1 MNVLKPDK
9 CFLRQFFILVIIIL
23 LGLVSI
29 SPIHA
34 IGDGN
39 VDGGG
44 GDLGGGTGSNFWN
57 PGDEGVR
64 VTVVD
69 AKNGTV
75 KSKSIDYTNAK
86 PNDIRINFGK
96 ISKTAYVKGTKLK
109 PSTGKYVYKNP
120 STRLP
125 SIISINGANKNI
137 KAIRKYFTDEG
148 IVRKISTDIGFS
160 FNTLVNGN
168 YKLLL
173 EPIVYLT
180 YNGKRIAGTAT
191 EIAMYDRILKG
202 DIGSKMSLLTQMNL
216 PLSMYL
222 EKADLGYPAWKGTTT
237 WVVDNDKIISSLGLG
252 IVKFPSSLAPAPEAT
267 VSDYTYHTD
276 IDVIT
281 AITVKGGASDPD
293 NPVTV
298 TFTIDGTKYKV
309 NNIYYP
315 DGSSQLVWVKWHTP
329 STAKDM
335 TIPVEIKRGT
345 KTTKKTIKVKIE
357 GIADNPPPD
366 PGPNDRNPYFI
377 QGSLPN
383 QAEKKTAS
391 WTVWETYKS
400 GGVWKH
406 RKKSHSASLNIGMT
420 ITPDSK
426 VPTRNGKQMK
436 SGYGYNNLTTASV
449 TTTQS
454 SAVTGAQNAITK
466 FPEFRYETYSRLLE
480 RTTGGM
486 NARFE
491 FKRNQYSTYNRRVHF
506 SPVWY
511 PDGAYTAHT
520 YVIDC
525 WTPVGML
532 KGNVTDTLAIKGSV
546 YDDWHTAPIN
556 P

>member
-1 MNVLKPDK
+1 MLKSDKSLFRQIFKIVL
-9 CFLRQFFILVIIIL
+9 IIL
-23 LGLVSI
+23 LGLASVS
-29 SPIHA
+29 SIHA

-69 AKNGTV
+69 AKSGTV
-75 KSKSIDYTNAK
+75 KSKSVDYSNARPK
-86 PNDIRINFGK
+86 DIKINFGK
-96 ISKTAYVKGTKLK
+96 VSKTGYVKGTKLK
-109 PSTGKYVYKNP
+109 PITTKYASTAPTKK
-120 STRLP
+120 LP
-125 SIISINGANKNI
+125 DIISINGANKNI
-137 KAIRKYFTDEG
+137 KAIRKYFTDEAIIKRIAKDTG
-148 IVRKISTDIGFS
+148 IA

-173 EPIVYLT
+173 EPVVYLT

-202 DIGSKMSLLTQMNL
+202 DISSKMNLLTQMNL

-237 WVVDNDKIISSLGLG
+237 WVIDNDKIISSLGLG
-252 IVKFPSSLAPAPEAT
+252 IVKFPSSLVPAPEAT
-267 VSDYTYHTD
+267 VSDYTYHTN

-281 AITVKGGASDPD
+281 AITVKGGISDPD
-293 NPVTV
+293 NPVIV
-298 TFTIDGTKYKV
+298 TFTINGTKYKV

-315 DGSSQLVWVKWHTP
+315 NGSSQLVWVKWHTP
-329 STAKDM
+329 STSQNM

-357 GIADNPPPD
+357 GLTDNPPPD
-366 PGPNDRNPYFI
+366 PGPNDRNPYFT

-383 QAEKKTAS
+383 QSEKNSAS
-391 WTVWETYKS
+391 WTVWESYKS

-406 RKKSHSASLNIGMT
+406 RKKSYSASLKLTMN
-420 ITPDSK
+420 ITPDGK
-426 VPTRNGKQMK
+426 VPTRSGKQMK

-466 FPEFRYETYSRLLE
+466 FPEFQYETYSRLLE
-480 RTTGGM
+480 RTIGGL
-486 NARFE
+486 NAKFE
-491 FKRNQYSTYNRRVHF
+491 FKKNLYSTYNRRVHF

-520 YVIDC
+520 YVMDC

-532 KGNVTDTLAIKGSV
+532 KGNVTDTLTIKGSV
-546 YDDWHTAPIN
+546 YDDWHSAPIN

>member
-1 MNVLKPDK
+1 MLTKRKMIFKKIMITVMMLM
-9 CFLRQFFILVIIIL
+9 FLIQATPV
-23 LGLVSI
+23 VY
-29 SPIHA
+29 A

-75 KSKSIDYTNAK
+75 KSKSIDYANSK
-86 PNDIRINFGK
+86 LGGIKFHFDK

-109 PSTGKYVYKNP
+109 PKTTTYTYKTP
-120 STRLP
+120 GVKLP
-125 SIISINGANKNI
+125 NIISINGANKNI
-137 KAIRKYFTDEG
+137 KAIRKYFTDEAIIKRIAKDTG
-148 IVRKISTDIGFS
+148 IA

-237 WVVDNDKIISSLGLG
+237 WIIDNDKIISSLGLG
-252 IVKFPSSLAPAPEAT
+252 IVKFPSSWAPAPEAT

-281 AITVKGGASDPD
+281 AITVKGGVSDPD
-293 NPVTV
+293 TPVTV
-298 TFTIDGTKYKV
+298 IFTINGTKYKV

-315 DGSSQLVWVKWHTP
+315 NGSSQLVWVKWHTP
-329 STAKDM
+329 SSAQNM

-357 GIADNPPPD
+357 GLKDNPPPD
-366 PGPNDRNPYFI
+366 PGPNDRNPYFT

-383 QAEKKTAS
+383 QTDKKSGS
-391 WTVWETYKS
+391 WSVWETYKS
-400 GGVWKH
+400 NGVWKH
-406 RKKSHSASLNIGMT
+406 RKKTYTASLKLTMN

-436 SGYGYNNLTTASV
+436 SGYGYNNVITANV
-449 TTTQS
+449 TTSQS

-466 FPEFRYETYSRLLE
+466 FPEFRYEIYSRLLD
-480 RTTGGM
+480 RTTGGLS
-486 NARFE
+486 ARFE
-491 FKRNQYSTYNRRVHF
+491 FKRNIYSTYNRRVHF

-520 YVIDC
+520 YVMDC
-525 WTPVGML
+525 WTPAGML
-532 KGNVTDTLAIKGSV
+532 KGNVTDTLTIKDSV
-546 YDDWHTAPIN
+546 YDDWHSAPIN

>member
-1 MNVLKPDK
+1 M
-9 CFLRQFFILVIIIL
+9 
-23 LGLVSI
+23 
-29 SPIHA
+29 
-34 IGDGN
+34 
-39 VDGGG
+39 
-44 GDLGGGTGSNFWN
+44 
-57 PGDEGVR
+57 
-64 VTVVD
+64 
-69 AKNGTV
+69 
-75 KSKSIDYTNAK
+75 
-86 PNDIRINFGK
+86 PN
-96 ISKTAYVKGTKLK
+96 
-109 PSTGKYVYKNP
+109 
-120 STRLP
+120 
-125 SIISINGANKNI
+125 IISINGANKNI
-137 KAIRKYFTDEG
+137 KAIRKYFTDEAIIKRIAKDTG
-148 IVRKISTDIGFS
+148 IA

-173 EPIVYLT
+173 EPVVYLT

-191 EIAMYDRILKG
+191 EVAMYDRILKG

-237 WVVDNDKIISSLGLG
+237 WVIDNDKIISSLGLG
-252 IVKFPSSLAPAPEAT
+252 IVKFPSSLAPAPQAT
-267 VSDYTYHTD
+267 VSDYTYHTN

-281 AITVKGGASDPD
+281 AITVKGGVSDPD
-293 NPVTV
+293 NPVIV
-298 TFTIDGTKYKV
+298 TFTINGTKYKV

-315 DGSSQLVWVKWHTP
+315 NGSSQLVWVKWHTP
-329 STAKDM
+329 STAKNM

-345 KTTKKTIKVKIE
+345 KTTKKAIKVKIE
-357 GIADNPPPD
+357 GIGDNPPPD
-366 PGPNDRNPYFI
+366 PGPNDRNPYFT

-383 QAEKKTAS
+383 QSEKKTAS

-406 RKKSHSASLNIGMT
+406 RKKSYSASLKLNMN
-420 ITPDSK
+420 ITPDGK
-426 VPTRNGKQMK
+426 VPTRSGKQMK

-480 RTTGGM
+480 RTTGGL
-486 NARFE
+486 NAKFE
-491 FKRNQYSTYNRRVHF
+491 FKRNLYSTYNRRVHF

-520 YVIDC
+520 YVMDC

-532 KGNVTDTLAIKGSV
+532 KGNVTDTLTIKGSV
-546 YDDWHTAPIN
+546 YDDWHSAPIN